1 MTKASLLTHLE
12 SALFAGLDAVQGPNW
27 AAILKLYGQGGS
39 ISEALKDRSQVQL
52 KDKARNLKLSCL
64 KAGHPVPRVLEKVTG
79 CLRSRRGA
87 NEGKGKKR
95 KLGDGEGE
103 ADTSMSQST
112 GLTNAW

>member
-1 MTKASLLTHLE
+1 M
-12 SALFAGLDAVQGPNW
+12 
-27 AAILKLYGQGGS
+27 
-39 ISEALKDRSQVQL
+39 
-52 KDKARNLKLSCL
+52 
-64 KAGHPVPRVLEKVTG
+64 PRVLEKVTG